1 MLAILK
7 YKAGNQTSVRR
18 ALDSLG
24 IENTITAD
32 PAELEQAQGVIFPGV
47 GAAGTAMDELVG
59 EGLDAV
65 LKSLIWQEKP
75 LLGICVGCQILL
87 DYSEE
92 NDTKALSVIPGECRL
107 FNPSWTEDAGG
118 RIPIKVPHMGWNSVQ
133 LRVDCELFRGIDPR
147 SEFYFVHSYFPAPA
161 EEYVIGQTVYGRPFC
176 SVHGRRGLWAVQ
188 FHPEKSGRPGL
199 QLLSNFADYCREAAD
214 AQ

>member
-107 FNPSWTEDAGG
+107 FNPSWTEDADG

-188 FHPEKSGRPGL
+188 FHPEKSGWPGL